1 MMLRLKNFEKGWIM
15 SANAFANAQ
24 KQLELAAK
32 ILLAHTKNAQEK
44 QKLTQKLETLKNP
57 NRILDVMLPVTM
69 DDGSIRIFHGFR
81 VQYNNNLGPYKGGIR
96 YHQDVTLDEVKALAF
111 WMTIKCAVAQIPY
124 GGGKGGVIV
133 DPKELSERELERLSR
148 AYARAIAD
156 NIGAYKDVPAPDV
169 NTNAAIMEWMT
180 DELRIMNDELRIKVK
195 ENELRATFTGKPL
208 NKGGSVGREEA
219 TGKGGIYVL
228 KAALSRLSSKFRPK
242 ADPPLA
248 DKVQSSKLTVAVQGF
263 GNVGFNM
270 AKFLHEQGF
279 KVVAVSDSKGGIY
292 VPEGLNPELT
302 LQCKQK
308 NGPPAG
314 GLVGCYCVGTVCDL
328 KKGKTISNPE
338 LLELPVDILVPAAL
352 ENQIT
357 ARNAGRIGAKLILEM
372 ANGPITPDADA
383 ILFKRGIGVIPDVLA
398 NSGGVTVS
406 YFEWYQNLK
415 NLHWSKEQV
424 NKKLKKY
431 MDKAFDGVW
440 KTREKY
446 KTDMRTA
453 AFLFALEKIIKK
465 VS

>member
-208 NKGGSVGREEA
+208 NKGGSEGREEA
-219 TGKGGIYVL
+219 TGKGGLFVL
-228 KAALSRLSSKFRPK
+228 LAALVKLGSSGQG
-242 ADPPLA
+242 LG
-248 DKVQSSKLTVAVQGF
+248 SSNKNLNARRYTLNAPLTVAVQGF

-308 NGPPAG
+308 NGPP
-314 GLVGCYCVGTVCDL
+314 
-328 KKGKTISNPE
+328 
-338 LLELPVDILVPAAL
+338 VPAAL